1 MSESPHQHEPDPF
14 EPRAQEPGY
23 GQPGYGQPGTP
34 GYGGAP
40 GYGSSGHSYG
50 QPGYGAPGYG
60 PSGYGA
66 PGYGPSGYGAPGY
79 GFGAG
84 RPYVPGQYGPRPG
97 SDDTTMA
104 ILAHLSGLA
113 NLFMWPLGIVG
124 SLVIYITH
132 KDKSPYAR
140 DQAAEAL
147 NFWITL
153 TIAFMAVCVASV
165 LLMVVLIGA
174 LGFLLLP
181 VLWLY
186 ALITGILAAV
196 AASRGENYRYP
207 ATIRLVT

>member
-1 MSESPHQHEPDPF
+1 MSESPHQHEPDPY

-23 GQPGYGQPGTP
+23 GQPGTP
-34 GYGGAP
+34 GYGAP
-40 GYGSSGHSYG
+40 GYGS
-50 QPGYGAPGYG
+50 PGYGAPGYG

-66 PGYGPSGYGAPGY
+66 PGYGAPGYGAPGY

-84 RPYVPGQYGPRPG
+84 GPYVPGQYGPRPG

-104 ILAHLSGLA
+104 LLAHLAGLG
-113 NLFMWPLGIVG
+113 NLIMWPFGIVG
-124 SLVIYITH
+124 SLVIYLTR
-132 KDKSPYAR
+132 KDQSPYVR

-153 TIAFMAVCVASV
+153 TIAFAAITTASV
-165 LLMVVLIGA
+165 ILMFVLIGF
-174 LGFLLLP
+174 LGFLVLP

-186 ALITGILAAV
+186 ALVTGILATM

-207 ATIRLVT
+207 ATIRFVT